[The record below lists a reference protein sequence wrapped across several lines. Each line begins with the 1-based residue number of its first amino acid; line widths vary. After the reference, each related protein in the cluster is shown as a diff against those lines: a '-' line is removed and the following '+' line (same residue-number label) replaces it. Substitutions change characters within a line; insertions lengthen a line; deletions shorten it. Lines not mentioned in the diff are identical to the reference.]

1 MKKLQFILF
10 LVVPLVNFGSMFFLE
25 SQFDNVPKVLIQPA
39 GYAFSIWGPIFFGMI
54 IYSWFQIKPERVD
67 SPHLRIAT
75 LAGISAAL
83 ASIAFVPINYLNIQ
97 WFVFVNIIWH
107 LISLIILFIALRKQ
121 ISLESNINAHWY
133 YLPTQMY
140 LGWIS
145 AATAVSAA
153 LMLTEAGISL
163 PIEQQVTITAV
174 IIGALI
180 LIGSFMAFQ
189 KGIVVPLVFIW
200 AAIGIIV
207 ENGNHL
213 TIKYA
218 SIAAIFILT
227 IISLSQIIKQKR
239 LAF

>member
-1 MKKLQFILF
+1 M
-10 LVVPLVNFGSMFFLE
+10 LVLD

-39 GYAFSIWGPIFFGMI
+39 GYAFSIWGPIFLGMI
-54 IYSWFQIKPERVD
+54 IYSWFQMKPERVD
-67 SPHLRIAT
+67 SPHLHTAT

-107 LISLIILFIALRKQ
+107 LISLIFLFVALRKQ
-121 ISLESNINAHWY
+121 IVLETNTNTHWY

-145 AATAVSAA
+145 AATAISTA
-153 LMLTEAGISL
+153 LMLTEAGLIL

-180 LIGSFMAFQ
+180 LIGTFMAFQ
-189 KGIVVPLVFIW
+189 KGMVVPLVFIW

-207 ENGNHL
+207 ENGNYS

-218 SIAAIFILT
+218 STAAIVILA

>member
-1 MKKLQFILF
+1 
-10 LVVPLVNFGSMFFLE
+10 MFFLE
-25 SQFDNVPKVLIQPA
+25 SQFDNAPKVLIQPA
-39 GYAFSIWGPIFFGMI
+39 GYAFSIWGPIFLGMI
-54 IYSWFQIKPERVD
+54 IYSWFQMKSERID
-67 SPHLRIAT
+67 SPYLHTAT

-83 ASIAFVPINYLNIQ
+83 ASIAFVPINYINIQ
-97 WFVFVNIIWH
+97 GLVFFNIIWH

-121 ISLESNINAHWY
+121 IDLENNIHTHWY

-145 AATAVSAA
+145 AATAVSTA
-153 LMLTEAGISL
+153 LMLTEAGLIL
-163 PIEQQVTITAV
+163 PIEQQVIITAV

-189 KGIVVPLVFIW
+189 KGMVVPLVFIW

-218 SIAAIFILT
+218 SIAAIIILVA
-227 IISLSQIIKQKR
+227 ISLSQIIKRKR